1 METKK
6 ELDFLDV
13 PVVIEVLLYKNN
25 EIDRKIVGDLDKFG
39 YLHQRT
45 SAPSGDDAFFCTIG
59 EIKDL
64 LRRRSYA
71 SKIKAFKVM
80 KDEELV
86 KNVDTTFFLYNLIK
100 SFTSLRI
107 IKFKYLDSYDS
118 GRIIERE
125 TGKYIGLE
133 YRIVYG
139 FLNMP
144 EALSSIDLD
153 FFNRLMI
160 SAKFMNKKYMNRS
173 PYFLATAGQLLDF
186 LETYSLDI
194 DTDDNSLISFS
205 NINEVIFDL
214 IDPKIEN
221 DNSLILVKTDYP
233 DL

>member
-1 METKK
+1 LETKK

-13 PVVIEVLLYKNN
+13 PVVIEVILYKNN
-25 EIDRKIVGDLDKFG
+25 EIDRKIVGDLDSFG

-45 SAPSGDDAFFCTIG
+45 TGLSGEDTFFCTIG
-59 EIKDL
+59 EMKDL

-71 SKIKAFKVM
+71 FKIKGFKEM

-86 KNVDTTFFLYNLIK
+86 KNIDTTFFLYNLVK
-100 SFTSLRI
+100 NFTSLRI
-107 IKFKYLDSYDS
+107 IKFKYLNTYES
-118 GRIIERE
+118 GRIVEYE
-125 TGKYIGLE
+125 TEKYIGIE

-144 EALSSIDLD
+144 NALSSTDLD
-153 FFNRLMI
+153 FFNRIMI

-173 PYFLATAGQLLDF
+173 PYFLATASQLLDF
-186 LETYSLDI
+186 LETYSLDL
-194 DTDDNSLISFS
+194 DTDDNNLISFS